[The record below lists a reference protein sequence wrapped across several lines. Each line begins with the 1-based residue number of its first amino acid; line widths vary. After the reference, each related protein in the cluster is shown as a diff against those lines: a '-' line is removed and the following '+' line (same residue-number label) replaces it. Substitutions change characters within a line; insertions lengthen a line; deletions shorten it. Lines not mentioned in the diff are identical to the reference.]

1 MSYQAITDFLV
12 NPIQLQQDFQNFK
25 PNKDTFSVQSS
36 SSFEDLVSFYS
47 EMNEAPEK
55 ESPKVENSVQ
65 EKSSENKIS
74 GENSDKKTEQVEES
88 DEKVTMKSEKVD
100 ESDKTED
107 SKEKNDVKNQK
118 LSLEEN
124 LVKKTSDSAEKDE
137 DSVQIKK
144 ADIVVQKEIPSEK
157 KSESDK
163 KTNSEKKK
171 IASKEFARM
180 EQFTEVKNNQSA
192 ELVAAKDVKNLPEDG
207 KKEKSN
213 NENDKNSD
221 LIVELSETK
230 SESESL
236 ALKTFAED
244 AQNQNQKNFSN
255 EKGVNEE
262 KKELTLDPEGK
273 IKVEDLRSEKSF
285 ATELK
290 QTDSNTVEMTMN
302 LANDAQT
309 DLLSLNNQTASANG
323 SNFQAMLSNQIQA
336 SAPEFVKAG
345 TIVLKDNDQ
354 GTINLVLHPDD
365 LGNVKVHLSMDGKS
379 MSAQIIVSSKEAL
392 QVFKDN
398 SETLREAF
406 IKEGFDVSDFEV
418 AYNDNGSFNQNME
431 FGGQQED
438 NHFVAQHVYNSVAGG
453 AVSDF
458 ESDVQKNDEF
468 SNYSINI
475 VA

>member
-12 NPIQLQQDFQNFK
+12 NPIQLQQDYQNFK

-74 GENSDKKTEQVEES
+74 SENSDKKTEQVEES

-100 ESDKTED
+100 ESDKTEG

-137 DSVQIKK
+137 DTVQIKK

-157 KSESDK
+157 KAEADK

-171 IASKEFARM
+171 LASKEFARM
-180 EQFTEVKNNQSA
+180 EQFTEAKNEQPAAIVAVNDVKKIPVEVKN
-192 ELVAAKDVKNLPEDG
+192 
-207 KKEKSN
+207 EKSSKA
-213 NENDKNSD
+213 NEDNSEIIVDLSDKKTESD
-221 LIVELSETK
+221 R
-230 SESESL
+230 L
-236 ALKTFAED
+236 ALKNFAED
-244 AQNQNQKNFSN
+244 AQNQNRKNFFD
-255 EKGVNEE
+255 EKDVSDE

-273 IKVEDLRSEKSF
+273 ITVEDLRTEKSF

-302 LANDAQT
+302 LTSDAQT
-309 DLLSLNNQTASANG
+309 DLLSLNNQTAAANG

-345 TIVLKDNDQ
+345 NIVLKDNNQ

-365 LGNVKVHLSMDGKS
+365 LGNVKVHLSLDGKS

-418 AYNDNGSFNQNME
+418 AYNDSGSFNQNME

-438 NHFVAQHVYNSVAGG
+438 NHFIAQRVYNSVAGG
-453 AVSDF
+453 AVSDI

>member
-55 ESPKVENSVQ
+55 ESPKVENSAP
-65 EKSSENKIS
+65 EKSPEKEKSLEQ
-74 GENSDKKTEQVEES
+74 SDNKTEKIEKS
-88 DEKVTMKSEKVD
+88 DEKVTVQSEKV
-100 ESDKTED
+100 EETE
-107 SKEKNDVKNQK
+107 EKGDVKNQK
-118 LSLEEN
+118 ISILDKLVEKSEN
-124 LVKKTSDSAEKDE
+124 SAEKDE
-137 DSVQIKK
+137 DTVQIKK

-157 KSESDK
+157 KAEADK

-180 EQFTEVKNNQSA
+180 EQFTEAKNEQPAAIVAVNDVKKFPVEVKN
-192 ELVAAKDVKNLPEDG
+192 
-207 KKEKSN
+207 EKSSKA
-213 NENDKNSD
+213 NEDNSEIIVDLSDKKTESD
-221 LIVELSETK
+221 
-230 SESESL
+230 SL
-236 ALKTFAED
+236 ALKNFAED
-244 AQNQNQKNFSN
+244 AQNQKQKNFSN

-273 IKVEDLRSEKSF
+273 IKVEDLRTEKSF

-302 LANDAQT
+302 LTSDAQT
-309 DLLSLNNQTASANG
+309 DLLSLNNQTAAANG
-323 SNFQAMLSNQIQA
+323 SNFQAMLSNQIQV

-345 TIVLKDNDQ
+345 NIVLKDNNQ

-365 LGNVKVHLSMDGKS
+365 LGNVKVHLSLDGKT
-379 MSAQIIVSSKEAL
+379 MSAQIVVSSKEAL

-438 NHFVAQHVYNSVAGG
+438 NHFIAQRVYNSVAGG
-453 AVSDF
+453 AVSDI

>member
-1 MSYQAITDFLV
+1 
-12 NPIQLQQDFQNFK
+12 
-25 PNKDTFSVQSS
+25 
-36 SSFEDLVSFYS
+36 
-47 EMNEAPEK
+47 
-55 ESPKVENSVQ
+55 
-65 EKSSENKIS
+65 
-74 GENSDKKTEQVEES
+74 
-88 DEKVTMKSEKVD
+88 
-100 ESDKTED
+100 
-107 SKEKNDVKNQK
+107 
-118 LSLEEN
+118 
-124 LVKKTSDSAEKDE
+124 
-137 DSVQIKK
+137 
-144 ADIVVQKEIPSEK
+144 
-157 KSESDK
+157 
-163 KTNSEKKK
+163 
-171 IASKEFARM
+171 
-180 EQFTEVKNNQSA
+180 
-192 ELVAAKDVKNLPEDG
+192 
-207 KKEKSN
+207 
-213 NENDKNSD
+213 
-221 LIVELSETK
+221 
-230 SESESL
+230 
-236 ALKTFAED
+236 
-244 AQNQNQKNFSN
+244 
-255 EKGVNEE
+255 
-262 KKELTLDPEGK
+262 
-273 IKVEDLRSEKSF
+273 
-285 ATELK
+285 
-290 QTDSNTVEMTMN
+290 MTMN

-438 NHFVAQHVYNSVAGG
+438 NHFVAQHVYNSVAGV